1 MLIFLLSFPKFINMV
16 VKVLKRN
23 RFTRIIPSVVER
35 LNKKFLEDRK
45 RSILLGSV
53 NGIGGG
59 CSHFLHFLGPPL

>member
-1 MLIFLLSFPKFINMV
+1 MLIFLLSFLKFINMV

-45 RSILLGSV
+45 RSTGQTR
-53 NGIGGG
+53 
-59 CSHFLHFLGPPL
+59 